1 MKSKEANKLINRMQI
16 KLQDNGIVL
25 DSLIED
31 FTQLRVY
38 AVEEKEPAMA
48 KIIRLTMEHLT
59 EYETFLIPMPGD
71 EVVDEEGEVIAD
83 EGQDE
88 NAARVESL
96 DSMIAMMIENTNK
109 FNNRDLR
116 EYISLLKSF
125 DE

>member
-1 MKSKEANKLINRMQI
+1 MQI
-16 KLQDNGIVL
+16 KLQENGIQI

-48 KIIRLTMEHLT
+48 KIIRLTMEHLKD
-59 EYETFLIPMPGD
+59 YETFLIPMPSD
-71 EVVDEEGEVIAD
+71 EIEGEEGQELLEEEEEKD
-83 EGQDE
+83 ELAG
-88 NAARVESL
+88 RVESL
-96 DSMIAMMIENTNK
+96 DAMIAMMLDNTNK

-116 EYISLLKSF
+116 EYISLLKAF